1 MVRRWTRR
9 GHLLIPAGR
18 ETREFSASRVFAAVY
33 PEAVDLAEVIAAPAW
48 RHRDGGD
55 SDQQAAFVAH
65 VGRVLDRPD
74 YQPPEHGDAIT
85 HWMSY
90 DGWQPPSR
98 PHTTYPQ
105 TRAHGATQMPNV
117 SENSLDR
124 HARSA
129 TWFAAY
135 RRGGAVIL
143 HHRHIRPILLR
154 EWSTPMDGIE
164 ATIWASQST
173 GHTVDRAT
181 PPQSRHATAGQTA

>member
-55 SDQQAAFVAH
+55 SDQ
-65 VGRVLDRPD
+65 VLDRPD

-105 TRAHGATQMPNV
+105 TRAHGTTQMPKV

-164 ATIWASQST
+164 ATIWDSQST
-173 GHTVDRAT
+173 GHTVDRVT